1 MQFFSNNKNVQYNK
15 LVYWADGTN
24 DLSTKLLMFQVFF
37 VWIIFYRL
45 RALKALYFHFC
56 NFIKK
61 MKGFLQRVL
70 QDFMKIEILG
80 TSDTWSTSHL
90 CHPYYIV
97 D

>member
-61 MKGFLQRVL
+61 MKGFL
-70 QDFMKIEILG
+70 
-80 TSDTWSTSHL
+80 
-90 CHPYYIV
+90 
-97 D
+97 